1 MSEQSKTTSPK
12 SLENFARGLLATTCL
27 TAACGST
34 ALAGTINLPNSDF
47 GNSSPGVLLP
57 TGTTL
62 VNAFVGDLA
71 SEQGDLNPEW
81 FEFQGLTPGATYNLS
96 AVYDPLGPRGTS
108 GNGENGVRMNVFTN
122 SQTPLF
128 TNLSLEGNGGE
139 AAVSG
144 VVPSDGFL
152 DIEIT
157 GERAFSNTEL
167 AGRGSFYQVGL
178 SVEGS
183 TTPEPATFAQM
194 GAGLAVA
201 AGALMWR
208 RKRS

>member
-1 MSEQSKTTSPK
+1 MSEQNRANSPK
-12 SLENFARGLLATTCL
+12 TLDNFARGLLATTCL

-34 ALAGTINLPNSDF
+34 ALAGTVNLPNSDF
-47 GNSSPGVLLP
+47 GNTTPGVLLP

-62 VNAFVGDLA
+62 VNAFVGELA
-71 SEQGDLNPEW
+71 SEQGFLNPEW

-96 AVYDPLGPRGTS
+96 AVYSPFGPRGES
-108 GNGENGVRMNVFTN
+108 GNGETGVRMNVFTN

-128 TNLSLEGNGGE
+128 TNLSLEGPGLQ

-144 VVPSDGFL
+144 LVPSDGFL

-157 GERAFSNTEL
+157 GNRGSNTEL
-167 AGRGSFYQVGL
+167 AARGSFYQVGL

-201 AGALMWR
+201 AGALAWR
-208 RKRS
+208 RKRT

>member
-1 MSEQSKTTSPK
+1 MSEQNKTNSPK
-12 SLENFARGLLATTCL
+12 SLETFARGLLATTCL

-34 ALAGTINLPNSDF
+34 ALAGTVNLPNSDF
-47 GNSSPGVLLP
+47 GNTTPGVLLP
-57 TGTTL
+57 TGTTV
-62 VNAFVGDLA
+62 VNAFVGELA
-71 SEQGDLNPEW
+71 SEQGFLNPEW
-81 FEFQGLTPGATYNLS
+81 FEFQGLTPGASYNLS
-96 AVYDPLGPRGTS
+96 AVYDPLGSRGTS
-108 GNGENGVRMNVFTN
+108 GNGESGVRMNVFTN

-128 TNLSLEGNGGE
+128 TNLSLEFAG
-139 AAVSG
+139 VSQIG

-157 GERAFSNTEL
+157 GNRATTNTEL
-167 AGRGSFYQVGL
+167 AARGSFYQVGL

-183 TTPEPATFAQM
+183 TTPEPATFAQL

-201 AGALMWR
+201 AGALAWR